1 MYLYMGVFLC
11 TARDKITFVFVVIVQ
26 YKYCR
31 EQQHKQTI
39 KCVFSCSQLTDQKLI
54 KDTFEGQIWGAGS
67 GWKFDITAK
76 EKLNVLKFL
85 CTLRFETE

>member
-1 MYLYMGVFLC
+1 MF
-11 TARDKITFVFVVIVQ
+11 F
-26 YKYCR
+26 
-31 EQQHKQTI
+31 
-39 KCVFSCSQLTDQKLI
+39 FSCSQLTDQKLI

-67 GWKFDITAK
+67 GWKFDLTAK